1 MQERAKYYADVL
13 PDQSEEELL
22 RLIFARRL
30 LNSEVIAWLDST
42 DLDAANDGLIRL
54 IPMLHKKMERLGVI
68 HPEADRIR
76 GIYRHTLYRNR
87 LLMHRGILMVNI
99 LRGAGVP
106 ALLLKGAAMLAAPGF
121 DLGTRPMSDLD
132 ILVPEDTDLVAVERI
147 MRGSEF
153 PESKFSSRSR
163 YTRVFFDKNGLEY
176 DLQSTIKHANGPPGA
191 SEIFWDDSMDVACQG
206 QLVSVLSP
214 EHFAFHAMIHG
225 MRSNT
230 VSPIRWVADV
240 LQIVAYHSE
249 FYWNKVASTAIYF
262 RCQDPIIAGLEYLLA
277 AGFVGAEVRPAIQS
291 MEDGKDY
298 AFDRRC
304 FRNAALNAKGETRTR
319 RLLRLTDEY
328 SRQSA
333 FENRRRTP
341 LRLLGFLRDR
351 TGGQSLFAGLRKL
364 ALNER
369 K

>member
-54 IPMLHKKMERLGVI
+54 LPMLHNKMKRQGVI

-87 LLMHRGILMVNI
+87 LLMHRGILIVNI

-121 DLGTRPMSDLD
+121 DLGTRPMCDLD
-132 ILVPEDTDLVAVERI
+132 ILVPEQTDLVGLEEVIRK
-147 MRGSEF
+147 SEF
-153 PESKFSSRSR
+153 PEPRFISRSR
-163 YTRVFFDKNGLEY
+163 NTLCFLDKNGLEY
-176 DLQSTIKHANGPPGA
+176 DLQCEIIHANGPRGA
-191 SEIFWDDSMDVACQG
+191 SQIFWDYAAAAVYQDQPI
-206 QLVSVLSP
+206 SVLSP
-214 EHFAFHAMIHG
+214 GHFIFHTMIHG
-225 MRSNT
+225 MRHNDI
-230 VSPIRWVADV
+230 SPIRWVADV
-240 LQIVAYHSE
+240 LQWKASHVG
-249 FYWNKVASTAIYF
+249 FDWQKVARVAVHF
-262 RCQDPIIAGLEYLLA
+262 RSQDPIIAGLEYLLES
-277 AGFVGAEVRPAIQS
+277 GFVGAEVRPAIS
-291 MEDGKDY
+291 FLKDEEVSS
-298 AFDRRC
+298 FDRRY
-304 FRNAALNAKGETRTR
+304 FRSIAICPKKETRMR

-351 TGGQSLFAGLRKL
+351 IGGQSILSGLKRL
-364 ALNER
+364 ALDVR